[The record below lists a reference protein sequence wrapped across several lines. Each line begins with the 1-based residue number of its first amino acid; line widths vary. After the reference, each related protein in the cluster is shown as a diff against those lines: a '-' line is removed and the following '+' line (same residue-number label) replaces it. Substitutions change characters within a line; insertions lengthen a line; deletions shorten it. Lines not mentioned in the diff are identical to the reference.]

1 MLADLGLLGVDGG
14 FEGFRAAALQSFD
27 ARLECLRFRLGG
39 LSSSS

>member
-14 FEGFRAAALQSFD
+14 LESFRAASFEGFD
-27 ARLECLRFRLGG
+27 AGLECLRFRLGG